1 MPKLRLKTVNML
13 QVSGDIT
20 YNGYHFNEFVVARTA
35 AYVDQ
40 NSSHIAEMT
49 VRETLD
55 FAARVQGGGH
65 GASLTCCTSPGYL
78 SPACCS
84 CATVTYYLACS
95 SLRTGPDVTA
105 HI

>member
-1 MPKLRLKTVNML
+1 MQRPARSKAILHDVRIL
-13 QVSGDIT
+13 QVNGEIT
-20 YNGYHFNEFVVARTA
+20 YNGYHFDEFVVARTA

-65 GASLTCCTSPGYL
+65 GASLFGHL
-78 SPACCS
+78 SPEGVGA
-84 CATVTYYLACS
+84 
-95 SLRTGPDVTA
+95 LRDAAGQLHTIMPRIS
-105 HI
+105 HRP